1 MSRIKEKFNQLKSNN
16 EIALISYIMVG
27 YPSEK
32 ATLSAAKG
40 LIQGGADIIELG
52 FPFSD
57 PIADGPTIQMAS
69 TESLNAGTQ
78 MDNFFAIVKK
88 IRKESDI
95 PLVLMTYTNI
105 LYNQTYQKFILRAK
119 HAGIDGLIL
128 PDMAIE
134 ESEEYVKSAKKIGM
148 DTIFLVSP
156 NTKNDR
162 LKKII
167 KLTSG
172 FLYMVA
178 IFGTTGIQTKI
189 HKYTLDA
196 LQNTKKAAKGKIPV
210 GVGFG
215 ISTEKDVHK
224 YVTSGTDAVI
234 VGSAN
239 IKIIENTPAA
249 KIQSRIAT
257 FTKKLKTKTRQWNKG
272 IKIRSF

>member
-1 MSRIKEKFNQLKSNN
+1 MSKIKEKFKQLKSKK
-16 EIALISYIMVG
+16 ESALISYIMAG

-32 ATLSAAKG
+32 ATLAAVRG
-40 LIQGGADIIELG
+40 LIQGGTDIIELG

-69 TESLNAGTQ
+69 TESLNSGTKIN
-78 MDNFFAIVKK
+78 NFFSIVKK

-105 LYNQTYQKFILRAK
+105 LYNQTYEKFILRAK
-119 HAGIDGLIL
+119 QAGIDGLIL

-134 ESEEYVKSAKKIGM
+134 ESKEYVKAAKKVGM

-156 NTKNDR
+156 NTQKNS
-162 LKKII
+162 LSKIA
-167 KLTSG
+167 KATSG

-178 IFGTTGIQTKI
+178 VFGTTGIQTKI
-189 HKYTLDA
+189 HQYTIDA
-196 LQNTKKAAKGKIPV
+196 LKSTKRTVKNVPV

-215 ISTEKDVHK
+215 ISNEKDVKK
-224 YVTSGTDAVI
+224 YVSVGADAVI

-239 IKIIENTPAA
+239 IKIMENTP
-249 KIQSRIAT
+249 KSKLEGTVFR
-257 FTKKLKTKTRQWNKG
+257 FTKKLKHQTK
-272 IKIRSF
+272 